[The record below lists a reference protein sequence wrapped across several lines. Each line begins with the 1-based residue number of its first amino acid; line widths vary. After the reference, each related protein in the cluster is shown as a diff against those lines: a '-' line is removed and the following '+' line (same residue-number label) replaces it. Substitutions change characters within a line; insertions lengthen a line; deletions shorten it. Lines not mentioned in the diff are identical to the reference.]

1 MLQLPKQQERKTEMN
16 KQLLEKI
23 ANCDTC
29 FGNGFLYY
37 GDEET
42 FDIEA
47 CICNPE
53 SYDGQLFEREAD

>member
-1 MLQLPKQQERKTEMN
+1 MSNM
-16 KQLLEKI
+16 KQLLEEI

-47 CICNPE
+47 CLCNPE
-53 SYDGQLFEREAD
+53 NFDGQLFERECE